1 MILSFA
7 FISAAVA
14 SAMALLLASS
24 NKKWHDE
31 TEADMTALCDDVGR
45 TSSSSSKTEN
55 GNKTTSLQ
63 GLPHPIQR
71 YLQKALG
78 VASLNE
84 PIRRIK
90 MLSIQQRGRFLLN
103 GKWIDFTARQIFSA
117 SSANRGFVWEANMRL
132 PVLSLFGRSLT
143 VPINVRDAYVNGS
156 GTMVGKLLGALTIV
170 DVRDTPELNEG
181 ELSRW
186 LGESIVFPTAL
197 IPADGELVQ
206 KLQWKESDD
215 AYTCTGTCNC
225 DKDEGTW
232 NEQTATATAVLV
244 GASCKTFDGK
254 EQEVKTE
261 IEFRCSKETGLV
273 NSIYA
278 MRPYAEPGQQDVKM
292 LPWEVSIATV
302 SFVKAVHLPSLL
314 YTYEVL
320 ISFEIVNACI
330 TGAL

>member
-55 GNKTTSLQ
+55 SNKTTSLQ

-71 YLQKALG
+71 HLQKALG

-117 SSANRGFVWEANMRL
+117 SSANPGFVWEANMRL
-132 PVLSLFGRSLT
+132 PLLSLFGRSLT

-170 DVRDTPELNEG
+170 DMRDTPELNEG

-206 KLQWKESDD
+206 KLQWRESDD
-215 AYTCTGTCNC
+215 TQTHNG
-225 DKDEGTW
+225 DKDDG
-232 NEQTATATAVLV
+232 NEQTATATAVLL
-244 GASCKTFDGK
+244 GALCKTFDGK

-261 IEFRCSKETGLV
+261 IEFQCSKETGLV

-302 SFVKAVHLPSLL
+302 CFVKANHLPSLL
-314 YTYEVL
+314 YTYAVL
-320 ISFEIVNACI
+320 ISFEIVIECV